1 MAWLSMVPLPFR
13 AFIENARFR
22 WWRVKGPTV
31 FCFICFIAL
40 HPMNAACTALRSG
53 PPLWSTFD
61 APPQRVGDDEVV
73 EEPQADR
80 LGGFHEAARGHQVGV
95 AGMQ

>member
-1 MAWLSMVPLPFR
+1 MAFHGAAALPRFHRER
-13 AFIENARFR
+13 AFSVVESERPYSFL
-22 WWRVKGPTV
+22 
-31 FCFICFIAL
+31 L
-40 HPMNAACTALRSG
+40 HLLHCAASDERGLYGFASG